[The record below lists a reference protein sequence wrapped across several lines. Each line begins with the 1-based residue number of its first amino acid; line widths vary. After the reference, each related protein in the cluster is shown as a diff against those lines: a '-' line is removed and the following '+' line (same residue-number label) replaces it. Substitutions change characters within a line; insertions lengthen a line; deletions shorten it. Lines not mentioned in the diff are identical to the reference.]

1 MNPTR
6 EHWNTK
12 TLENII
18 FESKFMNKELL
29 YPERVREERK
39 MYEAH
44 GIRFISN
51 LLDKEFLLIY
61 AFVTKKESCYN
72 KSTSLD

>member
-1 MNPTR
+1 
-6 EHWNTK
+6 
-12 TLENII
+12 
-18 FESKFMNKELL
+18 MNKELL

-44 GIRFISN
+44 GVRFISN
-51 LLDKEFLLIY
+51 LLDKEFLITY

-72 KSTSLD
+72 KRVHH